1 MSENGWRVT
10 KSGTASDNEWQRVT
24 KNDNEWQWMTASD
37 KIRTRMRVS
46 KTECFYVSTEAKDQS
61 GYSIIL
67 CNFLWNIQLPSEAA
81 VRWCFS
87 K

>member
-1 MSENGWRVT
+1 
-10 KSGTASDNEWQRVT
+10 
-24 KNDNEWQWMTASD
+24 MTASD

-67 CNFLWNIQLPSEAA
+67 CNFL
-81 VRWCFS
+81 
-87 K
+87 